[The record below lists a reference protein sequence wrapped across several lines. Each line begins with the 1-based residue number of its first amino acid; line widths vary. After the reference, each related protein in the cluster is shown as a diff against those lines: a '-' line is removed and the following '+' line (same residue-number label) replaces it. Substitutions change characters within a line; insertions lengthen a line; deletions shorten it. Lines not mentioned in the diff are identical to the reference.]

1 VCVCGKFSC
10 VIIKDIHDACVC
22 TCIDRQPCQWKNVVL
37 GAVPVFF
44 SCCGFPVGIRGASLS
59 VGATWLARQSFA
71 PRWIAFTVASLT
83 IAFLGFPVGIPLASL
98 SVGATWLAR
107 QSLAPRWI
115 AFAVA
120 SLIIAFLDTLPM
132 SMTPLFRSIVYMLGN
147 VCIHSC
153 LAALAFKCHSAVL
166 LDSLRYLTSCHL
178 AHNHSRSSL
187 VIVAVMPKIPMKYRA
202 PSAWPMPKRGKVR
215 ANLKKP
221 AAATKRANKKAS
233 NVPYTRVKGFRT
245 KFYKERVR

>member
-1 VCVCGKFSC
+1 MEKCCLGC
-10 VIIKDIHDACVC
+10 C
-22 TCIDRQPCQWKNVVL
+22 TCVPQLGSVVPHCQLGRPGWLDNPSLPGGLPSQHSLLHSEASRLGSLVRRCRLGQP
-37 GAVPVFF
+37 G
-44 SCCGFPVGIRGASLS
+44 
-59 VGATWLARQSFA
+59 WLDN
-71 PRWIAFTVASLT
+71 RWVAFTVASL
-83 IAFLGFPVGIPLASL
+83 IV
-98 SVGATWLAR
+98 
-107 QSLAPRWI
+107 
-115 AFAVA
+115 
-120 SLIIAFLDTLPM
+120 AFLDTLPM

-166 LDSLRYLTSCHL
+166 LYSLRYLTSCRL

-233 NVPYTRVKGFRT
+233 NVPYTRVKGVRT